1 MSALTILILRHAEKP
16 DKGWPGPGLNT
27 NGVQD
32 DQSLVIRGWQRAGA
46 WAALFSR
53 GSENPD
59 YPQPGTVY
67 AANPDATTGE
77 EPSQRPFQT
86 VTPLAS
92 RLGLVPDTT
101 HALGQEGQLADSIV
115 GQAGVVLIAWEH
127 HAIFGALVPA
137 ILGDQSIPGIPRK
150 WHGERFDVVLRLDR
164 PSENAPWSFR
174 QLFPCVLSGD
184 SSVPMS

>member
-1 MSALTILILRHAEKP
+1 MAALTILIIRHAEKP
-16 DKGWPGPGLNT
+16 NKGWPGPGLDT

-32 DQSLVIRGWQRAGA
+32 DESLVIRGCQRAGA
-46 WAALFSR
+46 WATLFSR
-53 GSENPD
+53 GIENPD
-59 YPQPGTVY
+59 YPQPAAIY
-67 AANPDATTGE
+67 AANPDAVTGE
-77 EPSQRPFQT
+77 EPSRRPFET

-101 HALGQEGQLADSIV
+101 HAVSQETQLADSIV
-115 GQAGVVLIAWEH
+115 EQAGVVLIAWEH

-137 ILGDQSIPGIPRK
+137 ILGDQSITGIPTK
-150 WHGERFDVVLRLDR
+150 WHGERFDVVLRFDR
-164 PSENAPWSFR
+164 QSENDPWSFR